1 MIKLAKFEYRQYE
14 NGSNDYRTEV
24 VAHDTVY
31 VAYIVMGGSGFNTIE
46 LSKGDT
52 WREGADEILGV
63 YETAEDAKSAI
74 KEYMA
79 SL

>member
-1 MIKLAKFEYRQYE
+1 MAKYEYRQYQYGE
-14 NGSNDYRTEV
+14 NDYRTEI

-31 VAYIVMGGSGFNTIE
+31 VAYIVMGGSGFNTVE

-52 WREGADEILGV
+52 WCEGADEILGV
-63 YETAEDAKSAI
+63 YETFESAKAAI